1 MKNVIEQGEIAKLRS
16 DSGVGGITG
25 EMHLVKHDGKKY
37 ALRICLDEK
46 RAEDYS
52 AIYSNIE
59 QHGFFPKLLY
69 REGRHFLFEYLEGRD
84 CTLKDGPEI
93 AYEVGKIFG
102 LINSAPLNFSK
113 NFNADKKFFSDLDFL
128 LKNGLIDSERLEKIK
143 KMHTELRGKVDLKMV
158 AEISDCIPS
167 NFRISNGKVFLV
179 DIEAV
184 KYRFRGRGIA
194 KAFLRW
200 FKKEEE
206 RKKFIE
212 GYSSVAPVDF
222 LTKEYLQFSY
232 LYYLVINTRFK
243 LENKKAYD
251 NNLKQLDLLLKGE
264 LDSVSPHR
272 DN

>member
-16 DSGVGGITG
+16 DSGVGGISG
-25 EMHLVKHDGKKY
+25 EMHLVRHDGKKY

-52 AIYSNIE
+52 ALYYNME
-59 QHGFFPKLLY
+59 KHGFFPKLLY
-69 REGRHFLFEYLEGRD
+69 REGKHFLFEFIEGRD

-93 AYEVGKIFG
+93 AYEVGKIFA
-102 LINSAPLNFSK
+102 LVNSIPTDNLK
-113 NFNADKKFFSDLDFL
+113 TLNADKKFFSDLDFL
-128 LKNGLIDSERLEKIK
+128 LKQGIIDNEKHEEIK
-143 KMHTELRGKVDLKMV
+143 QLHEALRGKADLKMA

-179 DIEAV
+179 DIEAIR
-184 KYRFRGRGIA
+184 YRFKGRGIA

-200 FKKEEE
+200 FKKNEE
-206 RKKFIE
+206 RTKFIE

-222 LTKEYLQFSY
+222 LTESHLKFSY

-243 LENKKAYD
+243 LETKKTYSE
-251 NNLKQLDLLLKGE
+251 NLKQLDLLLKGK
-264 LDSVSPHR
+264 L
-272 DN
+272 N